1 MALSCTL
8 PCTLTPDARSLLI
21 VGGTFVLREATF
33 IICHRMIIPAIG
45 LSARAR
51 HRECPPPDHLHH
63 RVRRH
68 PNIHQAMIHLATR
81 MRARVTMSPVVAG
94 ATSSACGDGGPM
106 YREPVNGSCR
116 SSLPLSGATV
126 GGFGLG
132 ALPPP
137 AARLKLLLER
147 PVFGIKRPSSNAWGI
162 RGSCGRDVPIAS
174 PGRRRGGARFASRR
188 CRDWV

>member
-21 VGGTFVLREATF
+21 VVGTFVLREATF

-63 RVRRH
+63 RARPP

-94 ATSSACGDGGPM
+94 ATLSACGDGGPM
-106 YREPVNGSCR
+106 YREPV
-116 SSLPLSGATV
+116 
-126 GGFGLG
+126 
-132 ALPPP
+132 
-137 AARLKLLLER
+137 
-147 PVFGIKRPSSNAWGI
+147 
-162 RGSCGRDVPIAS
+162 
-174 PGRRRGGARFASRR
+174 
-188 CRDWV
+188 